1 MPPSKKVIWK
11 ALREYCKDCH
21 GESVDDSVCQ
31 DMAVHGECELYVYK
45 RRRRRQDANGM
56 MLPIYK
62 KPEVMRRI
70 RGNCERI
77 CLNGYSTKMCSSPK
91 CALYPIVNHRKVARM
106 DNRPGKTRET

>member
-1 MPPSKKVIWK
+1 MPPSKKAIWK

-21 GESVDDSVCQ
+21 GESSDDSICQ

-45 RRRRRQDANGM
+45 RRHKRQDANGM

-77 CLNGYSTKMCSSPK
+77 CLNGYSTKMCASPK
-91 CALYPIVNHRKVARM
+91 CALYPIVNHRKMVGM
-106 DNRPGKTRET
+106 DNRPSETRVT